1 MNRCVIRKGG
11 GVDGSDCPLIPISAL
26 LKAQWKSV
34 NKFMTKKH
42 KITTVAT
49 TKGPAKDILWN

>member
-1 MNRCVIRKGG
+1 MNRCVIRC
-11 GVDGSDCPLIPISAL
+11 VDGSDCPLVPISAL